1 MAKKPQ
7 TETEEQA
14 RARIEA
20 EVLADPSFAGLKA
33 TDIDVIAAVDA
44 RMAAWRRGN
53 TVADE
58 DKAAYE
64 WLDQLPPEYLPPE
77 RQIASPLAQYPGQR
91 FGYTGRGLVDSRGQ
105 FVRNPDGTIK
115 DLYGPTDVQSV
126 WRGIGYPERKQIA
139 EYMKAFGIYG
149 GSSPSLN
156 LDQLQDFNAFAR
168 VLYTANNEGVSW
180 DVALE
185 TLAGRYQELPKKTAA
200 VYKPTSIAD
209 IKRIMQQQATSILGR
224 GLTPQEVKPLAQ
236 RIQQQEVRQQTM
248 ASGEQPTS
256 TSTLIEQGV
265 QKEFSAEAQ
274 AFNFAKFAQ
283 SALGYAGSM
292 AGAQPDVELETT
304 GGM

>member
-20 EVLADPSFAGLKA
+20 EVRAKPLFENASESE
-33 TDIDVIAAVDA
+33 IDFEVQAQL
-44 RMAAWRRGN
+44 AAWRRAN
-53 TVADE
+53 APTAE
-58 DKAAYE
+58 EQTAYQ
-64 WLDQLPPEYLPPE
+64 WLDDLPPEYLPPE

>member
-20 EVLADPSFAGLKA
+20 EVRANPLYENASELEIDYAIQAGL
-33 TDIDVIAAVDA
+33 TN
-44 RMAAWRRGN
+44 WRSAN
-53 TVADE
+53 APEE
-58 DKAAYE
+58 DKQTAYQ
-64 WLDQLPPEYLPPE
+64 WLDDLPPEYLPPE

-115 DLYGPTDVQSV
+115 NLYGPTDVQSV

-200 VYKPTSIAD
+200 AYKPTSIAD